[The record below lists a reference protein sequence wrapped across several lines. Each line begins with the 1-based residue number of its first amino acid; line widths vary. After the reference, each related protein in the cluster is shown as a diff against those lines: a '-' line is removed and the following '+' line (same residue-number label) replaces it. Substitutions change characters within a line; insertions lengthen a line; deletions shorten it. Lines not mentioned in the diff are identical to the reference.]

1 MNKILLSALLITTFA
16 FAEAEPGQA
25 KVEETKAPSVLTPEQ
40 IKVVEEIVLKQI
52 EKNPEVLIKAV
63 QQFGEKQQQESIK
76 KLEEALNK
84 STDDL
89 LKTTDAIAVGSETAA
104 VKIVA
109 FIDPNCPHCRT
120 FEKNVNTVKDGFE
133 NLQILYRQFPILG
146 DESEAVARGLIAAHM
161 QGKFPNLSAKV
172 SESQDNLT
180 QDKFLELAKAEKGLD
195 LAKLTKDMN
204 SEEVKNQIK
213 RTKELAGKLGIEST
227 PTMIVIDKQGAR
239 LIMGNDV
246 DTLKQTLERAAV

>member
-1 MNKILLSALLITTFA
+1 
-16 FAEAEPGQA
+16 
-25 KVEETKAPSVLTPEQ
+25 
-40 IKVVEEIVLKQI
+40 
-52 EKNPEVLIKAV
+52 
-63 QQFGEKQQQESIK
+63 
-76 KLEEALNK
+76 
-84 STDDL
+84 
-89 LKTTDAIAVGSETAA
+89 
-104 VKIVA
+104 
-109 FIDPNCPHCRT
+109 
-120 FEKNVNTVKDGFE
+120 
-133 NLQILYRQFPILG
+133 
-146 DESEAVARGLIAAHM
+146 M

-213 RTKELAGKLGIEST
+213 RTKELAGKLGIDST

-246 DTLKQTLERAAV
+246 DTLKQTLEKAAV